1 MFPFSASSQEITAR
15 WLFVHSQTA
24 CGISECES
32 TALEDRMAQCIENT
46 ELTNSLDVISIA
58 SEVESITGELETLV
72 ATFALSGD
80 CLSDTPF
87 FITPL
92 DHFEQII
99 DSLGDFEMSDFE
111 DSDIALLA
119 ERFSTSVL
127 RLNLPFALQTLSIPK
142 PWGQEIWYTG
152 VEERGVCRVKN
163 AGQQHDVPLPWLLSL
178 FPSAFSA
185 GQGQL
190 VLLKILDPRPE
201 PVYGDLYF
209 ELHEE
214 KREVYVVTHV
224 DDNAWPSGEG
234 GIRFGFCPKKR
245 SEYQSDADFLADYEQ
260 AVQDYRKVRVEI
272 DELYDEQRQAQGYG
286 LNEPLSYEVIAPWE
300 AQLPSDLRQ
309 KEQQLRTAMDAFT
322 HLKPLKV
329 GDAVKV
335 PCFLPHSLQHG
346 VRTIE
351 FQTPVYERKI
361 LSFAQKVLTQDHW
374 DTADAL
380 KLASVASA
388 QDSDLAVLSETDSLK
403 QESVV
408 EFDDFSVK
416 RLTLSA
422 NSQIEL
428 PNLSYTLVIGIEQ
441 TIQCD
446 GSKVQPEQAVMI
458 PSCKDAF
465 LVENRSDSQAV
476 FLIASPVV

>member
-1 MFPFSASSQEITAR
+1 MLPFSASSQAITPR

-24 CGISECES
+24 CGMSERES
-32 TALEDRMAQCIENT
+32 TALEDRMAQCLEHT
-46 ELTNSLDVISIA
+46 ELVASLDFISIA
-58 SEVESITGELETLV
+58 SEVESITGERESLV
-72 ATFALSGD
+72 VTFALVGEQ
-80 CLSDTPF
+80 LSDALF

-92 DHFEQII
+92 DHFEQVIHSI
-99 DSLGDFEMSDFE
+99 NDFEGNDFKGGN
-111 DSDIALLA
+111 IALLA

-127 RLNLPFALQTLSIPK
+127 RFNLPFALQTLSIPK

-163 AGQQHDVPLPWLLSL
+163 TGQQHDVPLPWLLSL
-178 FPSAFSA
+178 FPKAFSA
-185 GQGQL
+185 GQDQL

-209 ELHEE
+209 ELHE
-214 KREVYVVTHV
+214 KKQEVYVVTHV
-224 DDNAWPSGEG
+224 DQTAWPSGEG

-245 SEYQSDADFLADYEQ
+245 AEYQTDADFLADYEQ
-260 AVQDYRKVRVEI
+260 AVQAYRQVRVEI
-272 DELYDEQRQAQGYG
+272 DALYDAQRQAQGYG
-286 LNEPLSYEVIAPWE
+286 LNEALSYEVIAPWE
-300 AQLPSDLRQ
+300 AQLPEVLRAQ
-309 KEQQLRTAMDAFT
+309 ESQLRAKMDAFT

-329 GDAVKV
+329 GDVVKV

-380 KLASVASA
+380 KLACVKPA

-408 EFDDFSVK
+408 EFDDFTVK

-428 PNLSYTLVIGIEQ
+428 LNPSYTLVIGIEQ

-446 GSKVQPEQAVMI
+446 GSNVQPEQAVMI
-458 PSCKDAF
+458 ASCQDEF
-465 LVENRSDSQAV
+465 LVDNRSDSKAV